1 MKIRIKVPLAGPVES
16 YQIGDVVEL
25 PAGQAVRLIEKDI
38 AEPLKLKEIEKAV
51 KAGSEISVLK
61 LKDLKQKGSYYYFP
75 DGSFVQGKEEAQKLL
90 EKLNEVGD

>member
-16 YQIGDVVEL
+16 YQIGDVVKL

-51 KAGSEISVLK
+51 KAGSEKAVLK
-61 LKDLKQKGSYYYFP
+61 LEDLKQKGSYYYFP
-75 DGSFVQGKEEAQKLL
+75 DGSFVQGREEAHKLL
-90 EKLNEVGD
+90 EKVNEEGD

>member
-38 AEPLKLKEIEKAV
+38 AEALKLKEIEKAV